1 MEKKGKKNLYII
13 IGLIIVVLGIGAVF
27 ILNLNG
33 SDNSVDT
40 GNSVFSKSIKDE
52 VITAENYDEIM
63 DRIGQELTN
72 DEELYYISY
81 SVMYYIV
88 KDGLSSA
95 FTNPDDENAMYV
107 NIYGKTVKKLIE
119 EGKQLMQDNNMTIE
133 EYKQQLETVNS
144 TEE

>member
-1 MEKKGKKNLYII
+1 MEKKGKKSLYII
-13 IGLIIVVLGIGAVF
+13 IGLIIVILGIVAFF
-27 ILNLNG
+27 ILNLNS
-33 SDNSVDT
+33 SDNSFDT
-40 GNSVFSKSIKDE
+40 GNSVFFKSIKDE

-72 DEELYYISY
+72 DEELYYMSY

-95 FTNPDDENAMYV
+95 FTNPDDDNAMYV
-107 NIYGKTVKKLIE
+107 NIYGKTVKQLIE

-133 EYKQQLETVNS
+133 EYKQQLEAVNS